1 MKKVLFM
8 AFLAISMLAISS
20 YAQPRPMEKQP
31 DAKPAPP
38 APAPQSFA
46 AKYEGGMAGYNKQ
59 EGTLKFDDENER
71 LVFFG
76 KDGKEVFGIPYGA
89 LLVIYPQSQS
99 VQTTAGK
106 VVSVVPYAG
115 LLGGFIKEKRRYL
128 VVNYDDPDIENAKGL
143 TNFKVATKELLDS
156 VIIALAE
163 KANLKQRGDAYY
175 RPSKKKATEEESN

>member
-1 MKKVLFM
+1 MKKVIFI
-8 AFLAISMLAISS
+8 AILAMSLLAISS

-31 DAKPAPP
+31 DTKPVVPKAPE
-38 APAPQSFA
+38 SFP
-46 AKYEGGMAGYNKQ
+46 AKYEGGMAGYSKE

-76 KDGKEVFGIPYGA
+76 KNGKELFGIPYA
-89 LLVIYPQSQS
+89 SMLVIYPQSQS

-128 VVNYDDPDIENAKGL
+128 VVNFDDPDIENARGL

-175 RPSKKKATEEESN
+175 RPSKKKPEEASN